1 MDVLCN
7 CYSVSFTVSQC
18 IKQKYDLL
26 NLDSIFYMFHNF
38 LHQYNQSSWKLE
50 NCGTCL
56 QIPLH
61 LGSGCENRNVRNRT
75 CVIYE
80 SKCRGYLVWNNV
92 ILVAPANASFSKCL
106 KKTFFNGKNSLLEID
121 PLFIPLHETLKD
133 ENKGISSSYEFNIGV
148 CNWIHN
154 KYMEM
159 NWFTSLPVFCKTSY
173 SPFQLKFLTSQGII
187 CNTWKQINV
196 AKVYSLKGV
205 TWLFLLTLGP
215 QM

>member
-1 MDVLCN
+1 MDVLSN
-7 CYSVSFTVSQC
+7 CYSVNFTVSQC

-92 ILVAPANASFSKCL
+92 ILVAPANASFGKCL
-106 KKTFFNGKNSLLEID
+106 KKTVFNGKNSLLEID
-121 PLFIPLHETLKD
+121 PSFIPLHEPLLD
-133 ENKGISSSYEFNIGV
+133 ENKGISSSYGPNIGV

-154 KYMEM
+154 KY
-159 NWFTSLPVFCKTSY
+159 SKVIG
-173 SPFQLKFLTSQGII
+173 SP
-187 CNTWKQINV
+187 N
-196 AKVYSLKGV
+196 Y
-205 TWLFLLTLGP
+205 LFSVKLATP
-215 QM
+215 HFS

>member
-1 MDVLCN
+1 MHLPISGIFCEAKWSKIDVLSN
-7 CYSVSFTVSQC
+7 CYSVNFTVSQG

-92 ILVAPANASFSKCL
+92 ILVAPANASFGKCL
-106 KKTFFNGKNSLLEID
+106 KKTVFNGKNSLLEID
-121 PLFIPLHETLKD
+121 PSFSPLHETLLD
-133 ENKGISSSYEFNIGV
+133 ENNGKSLSYELKIGV
-148 CNWIHN
+148 CHWIHN
-154 KYMEM
+154 KYMKM
-159 NWFTSLPVFCKTSY
+159 NWFTSLLGFCKTNSSISVKILHKSRY
-173 SPFQLKFLTSQGII
+173 H
-187 CNTWKQINV
+187 
-196 AKVYSLKGV
+196 
-205 TWLFLLTLGP
+205 
-215 QM
+215 M